1 MCPPPPGDSSPA
13 DEPSPVELVSHH
25 LLLLLDP
32 FGARDSKRVALR
44 WLSGLTSA
52 FLRDLSADPEWQ
64 AVQATLLRAADQ
76 WLDRLEVA
84 EDAAARE
91 PWQPPA
97 TTTGAPSVGDTG
109 PGESDQGRANQEAVE
124 RAQDALRDASQ
135 ADSPRVAPGLALH
148 VASIREL
155 LIDDYDARP
164 HVLPFAGR
172 DASLET
178 HARPERHDMRSGMVT
193 TAAGRQ
199 HKVLPDERYAALL
212 PWCLT
217 NHATWVV
224 SLADRF
230 PDRPTV
236 WRRYIRECFNRP
248 EIERAVPTRLARVAV
263 TLCEPAPDR
272 WALLARVVA
281 AVEAS
286 LAALP
291 PIELLPTD
299 ALPDVV
305 LAVRAPVARVIRAA
319 EVTEPPLVCLAEVLG
334 IVRLL
339 RHASALD
346 IEGAHRAGRGDLEAS
361 LRAMRERSDAA
372 ELQFERVLSAVLQP
386 PSPGRLLAVAGR
398 AGAEALRY
406 TARRYDAWWARTGH
420 RSIIPPDGRAL

>member
-1 MCPPPPGDSSPA
+1 MSP
-13 DEPSPVELVSHH
+13 H
-25 LLLLLDP
+25 LLLLFDP
-32 FGARDSKRVALR
+32 FRAMETKRAALR
-44 WLSGLTSA
+44 WLAGLTPA

-64 AVQATLLRAADQ
+64 AVRATLVRAADR
-76 WLDRLEVA
+76 WLDRLEAA

-97 TTTGAPSVGDTG
+97 ATTSAPS
-109 PGESDQGRANQEAVE
+109 PGETRPGEIRPSGADQGIVE
-124 RAQDALRDASQ
+124 RSHDAPRNAPR
-135 ADSPRVAPGLALH
+135 AETPRVAPGVALH

-164 HVLPFAGR
+164 HVLPFDDHDAG
-172 DASLET
+172 LET
-178 HARPERHDMRSGMVT
+178 HARPGGRDMRSAAVI
-193 TAAGRQ
+193 TAMGQQRT
-199 HKVLPDERYAALL
+199 VIPDERYAALL

-236 WRRYIRECFNRP
+236 WRRYVRECLTRP

-263 TLCEPAPDR
+263 TLCEHEPDR

-281 AVEAS
+281 TVEAS

-305 LAVRAPVARVIRAA
+305 LTIRASVVQVIRVA

-346 IEGAHRAGRGDLEAS
+346 IQGAYRVGRGDLEAS

-372 ELQFERVLSAVLQP
+372 ELQFERVLSAALQP
-386 PSPGRLLAVAGR
+386 PSPERLLAVAGS

-406 TARRYDAWWARTGH
+406 TARRYDAWWAETGE
-420 RSIIPPDGRAL
+420 RSIIPKKYADSGPT